1 MPSLKRIKDP
11 AIISIISVVLSLLFG
26 SIGLYTFIYEPE
38 PDISIELISAISV
51 LDINKSVNDLN
62 ILFQG
67 QDIEKSNLSLKI
79 LSIRFTNTGE
89 TDLTEYSYD
98 KQDTL
103 GLQVINGRLI
113 EARVT
118 STNYDYL
125 LPRINPRILNEHLLQ
140 IDKII
145 FERGKYFILELIV
158 LHDKD
163 QLPEVLHVGKIAGID
178 DIQVIDTWDTEDSAS
193 FISELFSGGTLV
205 QIVRPLVYIVSLII
219 IIVIL
224 VIISESWSGWKR
236 NRITERRRQLIAGLL
251 PNPGESPQSKSIVD
265 FVRKTFE
272 RDGLKGLKR
281 AQTLLSDDK
290 KLKERVEL
298 HQLQKKIDNLSDSMH
313 QLRYRKSDIEHHV
326 TTAQGETIYFQPS
339 YYQSSTWGLSD
350 LIDTGIVSID
360 KDGVETDMDLLNL
373 LDSATRHFEENG
385 PKNI

>member
-1 MPSLKRIKDP
+1 MSLLKRIKDP
-11 AIISIISVVLSLLFG
+11 LVWSIIGVVLALLFG
-26 SIGLYTFIYEPE
+26 FGLYPFIHEPE
-38 PDISIELISAISV
+38 TDLSIELVSAVSV

-79 LSIRFTNTGE
+79 LSIRFINTGE
-89 TDLTEYSYD
+89 TNILQSFYD
-98 KQDTL
+98 SQDTL
-103 GLQVINGRLI
+103 GLQVVTGRLI
-113 EARVT
+113 EARIT
-118 STNYDYL
+118 STNSDYL
-125 LPRINPRILNEHLLQ
+125 LSSVKPRIINEHLLQ
-140 IDKII
+140 IDKVI
-145 FERGKYFILELIV
+145 FERGKYFILELLV

-163 QLPEVLHVGKIAGID
+163 QLPKVLHVGKIAGID
-178 DIQVIDTWDTEDSAS
+178 DIQVINTWDTEDSAG

-219 IIVIL
+219 IIVL
-224 VIISESWSGWKR
+224 SVIISESWSERKR

-251 PNPGESPQSKSIVD
+251 PNSGESPQRKSIVD

-272 RDGLKGLKR
+272 HDGLKGLKR
-281 AQTLLSDDK
+281 AQTLLLDDK

-313 QLRYRKSDIEHHV
+313 QPRYRKSDLEH
-326 TTAQGETIYFQPS
+326 TATIAQGETIYFRPS
-339 YYQSSTWGLSD
+339 YYQSSTWGLSE

-373 LDSATRHFEENG
+373 LDSAIRHFEENG